1 MICPDENPLLGLV
14 SLIAPA
20 LAMGNVV
27 VAIPSEPFPL
37 SATDLYQVFETSDL
51 PNGVVNLIT
60 AKHAEVAESL
70 AGHMDLD
77 AVWYFGS
84 SGQSGVIEK
93 ASATNLKR
101 TWVNMDSPAAGSIQ
115 CRVKGRH
122 FLVRQLRLRM
132 FGFPRSSFLI

>member
-20 LAMGNVV
+20 LVVGNV

-37 SATDLYQVFETSDL
+37 SATDLYQAETRDL
-51 PNGVVNLIT
+51 PNGVLILSPPST
-60 AKHAEVAESL
+60 PRWPNISL

-77 AVWYFGS
+77 AVWYFGLPDS
-84 SGQSGVIEK
+84 PLVEK

-101 TWVNMDSPAAGSIQ
+101 TWVNYDLRPRLDRSNAG
-115 CRVKGRH
+115 
-122 FLVRQLRLRM
+122 
-132 FGFPRSSFLI
+132 